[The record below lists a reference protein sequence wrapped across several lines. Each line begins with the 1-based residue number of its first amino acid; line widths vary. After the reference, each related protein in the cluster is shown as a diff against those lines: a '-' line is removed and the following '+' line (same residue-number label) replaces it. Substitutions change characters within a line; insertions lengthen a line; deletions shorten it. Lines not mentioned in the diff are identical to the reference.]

1 MIDPAIIALRRA
13 FCRPPYTT
21 LADVGLD
28 GEYVTPLQIRA
39 HSPTG
44 PVLLAYH
51 FIDAIT
57 ARQAAASLRERGYL
71 PEITFNRVIDDALRI
86 CGLSRADVY
95 MTQAF
100 HLLPATRSAAVP
112 ARDVDAS
119 FAAVTRH
126 ELEGRQV
133 IALGTAAAQACKRGG
148 VTPARTVMHPSARG
162 LSVHEKAARLA
173 RAILDVRAICDTE
186 QG

>member
-1 MIDPAIIALRRA
+1 MIDPTIIARRRA
-13 FCRPPYTT
+13 FHLAPYAT

-28 GEYVTPLQIRA
+28 GEYVSPLQI
-39 HSPTG
+39 HGCSSTG

-51 FIDAIT
+51 WIDAAT
-57 ARQAAASLRERGYL
+57 ARDRAEFLREWGYM
-71 PEITFNRVIDDALRI
+71 PEITFNKVVDAALRI
-86 CGLSRADVY
+86 CGLTRAGLY

-119 FAAVTRH
+119 FAAVTRY

-133 IALGTAAAQACKRGG
+133 IALGTAAAQACRRGG

-162 LSVHEKAARLA
+162 LSVEAKAKVLA
-173 RAILDVRAICDTE
+173 RAILDVVPPAAAS
-186 QG
+186 

>member
-1 MIDPAIIALRRA
+1 MIDPSIIARRRA
-13 FCRPPYTT
+13 FHLAPYAT

-28 GEYVTPLQIRA
+28 GEYVSPLQIRA
-39 HSPTG
+39 NSATG

-51 FIDAIT
+51 WIDAAT
-57 ARQAAASLRERGYL
+57 AREKAEFLRDWGYV
-71 PEITFNRVIDDALRI
+71 PEITFNKVVDAALGA
-86 CGLSRADVY
+86 CGLTRANVY

-100 HLLPATRSAAVP
+100 HLLPTTRSAAVP
-112 ARDVDAS
+112 ARDIDAS
-119 FAAVTRH
+119 FVAVTRY

-162 LSVHEKAARLA
+162 LSIEAKAAVLA
-173 RAILDVRAICDTE
+173 RAILDVVPPTAAS
-186 QG
+186 